1 MHMKTIIV
9 SLLIVAGAGFGLA
22 GCNHLGLCS
31 EDRLKEI
38 RSPTGHY
45 QAEIVQRKCIGS
57 SAVQKVLMRRTQGF
71 LTGATAVAVFDATDP
86 AHLSDI
92 SVRWRGEHRIVIT
105 AHEAKIWYFQPNWHD
120 VRVMKR

>member
-1 MHMKTIIV
+1 MRSAIAR
-9 SLLIVAGAGFGLA
+9 LLIFIGCSSGLT

-31 EDRLKEI
+31 EDHI
-38 RSPTGHY
+38 DSVRSPTGRY
-45 QAEIVQRKCIGS
+45 QVEIISRKCVGS

-71 LTGATAVAVFDATDP
+71 LNGATAVAVFDAADP
-86 AHLSDI
+86 EKLKDL
-92 SVRWRGEHRIVIT
+92 SVRWRGERRIVIT